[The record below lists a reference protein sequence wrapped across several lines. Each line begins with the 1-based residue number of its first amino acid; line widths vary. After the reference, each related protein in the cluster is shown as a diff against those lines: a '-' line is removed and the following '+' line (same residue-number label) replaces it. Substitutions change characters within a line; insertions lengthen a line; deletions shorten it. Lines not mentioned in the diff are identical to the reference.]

1 MFMVGFEFCILF
13 VSMIIVNVLLF
24 YFIENDLN
32 DFRNDMKTWMK
43 NLKRK

>member
-1 MFMVGFEFCILF
+1 MVGFEFCILF

-32 DFRNDMKTWMK
+32 DFRNDMKTWIK
-43 NLKRK
+43 NLKKK